1 MVIYVLLVILV
12 MVMINVVKIFLVIKV
27 FLQIKVLTKK
37 MKNIN
42 IQELTYRINATDVKC
57 YYNDFECIS

>member
-1 MVIYVLLVILV
+1 
-12 MVMINVVKIFLVIKV
+12 MINVVKIFLVIKV